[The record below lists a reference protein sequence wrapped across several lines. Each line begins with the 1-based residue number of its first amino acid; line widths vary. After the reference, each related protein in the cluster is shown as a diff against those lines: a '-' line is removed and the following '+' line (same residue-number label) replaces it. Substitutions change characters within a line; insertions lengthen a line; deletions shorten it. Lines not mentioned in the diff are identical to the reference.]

1 LSPLLVG
8 FSGAKVQTAEAVALS
23 TELHA
28 KSRSRQN
35 YHGEA
40 QSGEVLR
47 DISMPLTRGKVLG
60 YDLERLAFRFSML
73 NDNESVECQIS
84 DAAMDEL
91 AGVRGTLST
100 ARQAQFLAH
109 RDAIEQIASDLF
121 DTGPTVK
128 GAAVRIF
135 TKHIPK

>member
-1 LSPLLVG
+1 M
-8 FSGAKVQTAEAVALS
+8 F
-23 TELHA
+23 
-28 KSRSRQN
+28 
-35 YHGEA
+35 
-40 QSGEVLR
+40 
-47 DISMPLTRGKVLG
+47 SMPLTRGKVLG

-73 NDNESVECQIS
+73 NEGDTVDCQIS

-109 RDAIEQIASDLF
+109 RDSIEKIASDLF
-121 DTGPTVK
+121 DTAPVVK
-128 GAAVRIF
+128 GVVVRIF

>member
-1 LSPLLVG
+1 M
-8 FSGAKVQTAEAVALS
+8 F
-23 TELHA
+23 
-28 KSRSRQN
+28 
-35 YHGEA
+35 
-40 QSGEVLR
+40 
-47 DISMPLTRGKVLG
+47 SMPLTRGKVLG

-73 NDNESVECQIS
+73 IEGDTVDCQIS

-109 RDAIEQIASDLF
+109 RDSIEKIASDLF
-121 DTGPTVK
+121 DTAPVVK
-128 GAAVRIF
+128 GVVVRIF